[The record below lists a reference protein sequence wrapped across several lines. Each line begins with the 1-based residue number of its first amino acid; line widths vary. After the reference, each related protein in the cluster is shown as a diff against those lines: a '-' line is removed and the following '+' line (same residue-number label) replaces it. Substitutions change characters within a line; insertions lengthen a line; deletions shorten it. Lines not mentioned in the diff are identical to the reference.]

1 MTTRTFRR
9 MERLSTISRVPPRS
23 RAQVASE
30 LTRLEFDRERVV
42 RELGLL
48 EARREVAALQ
58 FARIEARTKKLIEM
72 FDDIDAKEPTGG
84 RR

>member
-42 RELGLL
+42 RELGLI
-48 EARREVAALQ
+48 EARREAAALQ
-58 FARIEARTKKLIEM
+58 FARIEARTKKLMRM
-72 FDDIDAKEPTGG
+72 FEDSDGTEPTGAN
-84 RR
+84 R

>member
-1 MTTRTFRR
+1 MATRIIRR

-42 RELGLL
+42 RELGLI
-48 EARREVAALQ
+48 EARRQAADLQ
-58 FARIEARTKKLIEM
+58 FARIEARIGKLIRI
-72 FDDIDAKEPTGG
+72 FDESEPVKPNGA
-84 RR
+84 R